1 MAILTASARTA
12 LRIKLHRRLF
22 VDDAF
27 LIFACL
33 ALTTL
38 FATVLYYTSTTSLA
52 EDIVNGQLQEGST
65 ALPPSVNLD
74 AVISRFRK
82 AQLLR
87 GSLAWLTIFAVK
99 FAFLSFFYP
108 LTDRLPRLFLYWR
121 VVVAVNVL
129 AFVYCIAC
137 GFLGCLDS
145 SNKSCEQ
152 LYQF

>member
-12 LRIKLHRRLF
+12 LRIKLHGRLF
-22 VDDAF
+22 TEDAF

-38 FATVLYYTSTTSLA
+38 FTTVLYYTSTTYLA
-52 EDIVNGQLQEGST
+52 EIIVYD
-65 ALPPSVNLD
+65 PSQDATSLNRV
-74 AVISRFRK
+74 AVISQYRK

-99 FAFLSFFYP
+99 SSFLSFFYP

-129 AFVYCIAC
+129 AFVYCVAS
-137 GFLGCLDS
+137 GFVGCLES
-145 SNKSCEQ
+145 SDENCE
-152 LYQF
+152 